1 MLSAG
6 SVLLCG
12 SQGDLDMGSV
22 DGCLLI
28 LSEAPLYR
36 LALPCYVA
44 DNVIQER
51 CFLGNALFLWDNAA
65 T

>member
-6 SVLLCG
+6 SVFLWG
-12 SQGDLDMGSV
+12 SQSDLELGMV

-44 DNVIQER
+44 DNVIKER